1 MCTILYYVMS
11 EFAAPESWNPD
22 VGTGKVSEKASE
34 QAREQSAAAAAQGKQ
49 MARDEKRARKRDDRV
64 AATIRQFLGDEKHAH
79 LFQLI
84 SHLSARDC
92 PSVFVLALLSLIH
105 KPSLEAVEEYIREHE
120 IVLDLPESRNL
131 KNHGNGLSTEVK
143 SALLLWISRLSLV
156 MTTDTEKILSKL
168 MVDEDNI
175 DGTVLQL
182 STFVLVDFFE
192 QQEITIPFDDLQPL
206 TIKILQDVIEPHMET
221 MEKYFARMR
230 EEKNPT
236 QEQEKD
242 E

>member
-1 MCTILYYVMS
+1 MS
-11 EFAAPESWNPD
+11 EFAAPESWNPGE
-22 VGTGKVSEKASE
+22 GTGKVSEKASE
-34 QAREQSAAAAAQGKQ
+34 QAREQFAAAAAQGKQ

-105 KPSLEAVEEYIREHE
+105 EPSREAVEEYIREHE
-120 IVLDLPESRNL
+120 IVLDLPESRSL
-131 KNHGNGLSTEVK
+131 KGESSDLSTEVK

-182 STFVLVDFFE
+182 ATFVLVDFFE
-192 QQEITIPFDDLQPL
+192 QQEMTIPFDELQPL

-221 MEKYFARMR
+221 MEKYFARLR
-230 EEKNPT
+230 EEKGG
-236 QEQEKD
+236 EKKEDD